1 MPPGHTDAGA
11 DEQLGQLLYNP
22 GSYNSLVPSRL
33 VVHNQSFWHESYMS
47 YPSSSRAKFPSLLSV
62 MALALVLTGQACA
75 QMADLGKVPDEL
87 AAGYE
92 SITAAQASEW
102 LHVLAGP
109 GFGGRGTGQPGYTK
123 AAHWVAGKV
132 AEFGLDPMGDGGT
145 YFQML
150 PMTQITVDA
159 AESKLSGPDGLEIT
173 LPGNISLDRFA
184 DQAEVSGQLVF
195 LKLAGNPPQLDEAVE
210 LRDKVV
216 IYSCDNDARRF
227 APRLLGRKG
236 PAAVFRVGDEA
247 VAAGSSQ
254 TLRNEGRSRSTSVSG
269 TISRAAADQ
278 LLAAAKGEAS
288 WLDLAQAA
296 DPVHATETS
305 VTLTL
310 RIREESAAVP
320 NVIAWLPGSDP
331 ALQNEYMVIG
341 AHLDHLGNRGGSLY
355 PGADDNGSGS
365 TAILSIARA
374 LSLNPVKPKRSV
386 LFIWFAAEEIGLVGS
401 RHYTDNP
408 TLPLDQMI
416 CMLNI
421 DMVGRNEEQEGET
434 AGENLNT
441 LHLVGSERGDKALHQ
456 LILRANESVGFTFEF
471 DEEDVFGRS
480 DQANFFRKG
489 ISAAFL
495 FGGFH
500 PDYHQPGDGPEKIN
514 YDKIA
519 SAARLFY
526 LTAFLAAEHGS
537 FRFEVEEP
545 ESEGN

>member
-1 MPPGHTDAGA
+1 MRQSTRVGTSHALT
-11 DEQLGQLLYNP
+11 LL
-22 GSYNSLVPSRL
+22 
-33 VVHNQSFWHESYMS
+33 
-47 YPSSSRAKFPSLLSV
+47 
-62 MALALVLTGQACA
+62 ALAATFCLAGRSHA
-75 QMADLGKVPDEL
+75 QMADAGKVPMDL
-87 AAGYE
+87 ATGYE
-92 SITAAQASEW
+92 SITAAQASGW

-132 AEFGLDPMGDGGT
+132 AEFGLDPMGDGNT

-150 PMTQITVDA
+150 PMTQITVDPA
-159 AESKLSGPDGLEIT
+159 ASKLTGPDGLEIV

-195 LKLAGNPPQLDEAVE
+195 LKLTGNPPQLDEAIE

-216 IYSCDNDARRF
+216 VYACDAVARRF
-227 APRLLGRKG
+227 APRLIGRKG
-236 PAAVFRVGDEA
+236 PAASFLVSDEA
-247 VAAGSSQ
+247 VAGGSTQ

-269 TISRAAADQ
+269 TISRAAADK

-288 WLDLAQAA
+288 WLDLSQAT
-296 DPVHATETS
+296 DPVHATETPVS
-305 VTLTL
+305 LTL

-331 ALQNEYMVIG
+331 ALQHEYMVIG
-341 AHLDHLGNRGGSLY
+341 AHLDHLGERAGSMY

-374 LSLNPVKPKRSV
+374 LALNPVKPKRSV

-434 AGENLNT
+434 PEQNLNT
-441 LHLVGSERGDKALHQ
+441 LHLVGSEKGDKALHQ
-456 LILRANESVGFTFEF
+456 VILKANESTGFVFEF

-537 FRFEVEEP
+537 FRFKVEEP